1 MASSE
6 PWGRGISWADV
17 RRSFEIGYLIDV
29 ARGDGIDG
37 LIGVGGLEPCTRFL
51 RNGPRGGRG
60 RGRNRRPGRE
70 PDQPFRRSRRPRG
83 GLGGLLDAEGAIMRA
98 CWVTIARM
106 PETRTK
112 ERSRGGRQLWTRL
125 SGPFETHWDRTSLI
139 SRNRKRMGPKRSRAD
154 RAPTPE
160 SKKSDP
166 GRGCPGRRLMNAGKP
181 ANKSGVSGCDRRMK
195 KRVPT

>member
-17 RRSFEIGYLIDV
+17 RRSFEIGYFKDV

-51 RNGPRGGRG
+51 RKRPKGGRG

-70 PDQPFRRSRRPRG
+70 PDQPFRRSHRTQDV
-83 GLGGLLDAEGAIMRA
+83 LGRLLDAKAAIMRA
-98 CWVTIARM
+98 CWVTMARI
-106 PETRTK
+106 PEASLQETD
-112 ERSRGGRQLWTRL
+112 SRGKMAL
-125 SGPFETHWDRTSLI
+125 SSTEETFRDPPTSDELDEQG
-139 SRNRKRMGPKRSRAD
+139 SESWGPKRSWAD

-160 SKKSDP
+160 
-166 GRGCPGRRLMNAGKP
+166 
-181 ANKSGVSGCDRRMK
+181 
-195 KRVPT
+195 